1 MNRKKTG
8 GRMKGTPNRTTSEI
22 RAFLQS
28 LIENQFSEIET
39 DLQNLKPYQR
49 LDILC
54 RLLSYCVP
62 KPTESNFQTPEK
74 IEFIITNGKTIL

>member
-8 GRMKGTPNRTTSEI
+8 GRIKGTPNRTTSEFRI
-22 RAFLQS
+22 FLQS
-28 LIENQFSEIET
+28 VIERQFSDIEQ
-39 DLQNLKPYQR
+39 DLQTLKPYQR

-62 KPTESNFQTPEK
+62 KPTELNFQTPEK
-74 IEFIITNGKTIL
+74 IEFIITKGKTIL

>member
-1 MNRKKTG
+1 
-8 GRMKGTPNRTTSEI
+8 MKGTPNKTTSEF
-22 RAFLQS
+22 RTLLQS
-28 LIENQFSEIET
+28 VIETQFSDIET

>member
-1 MNRKKTG
+1 
-8 GRMKGTPNRTTSEI
+8 MKGTPNRTTSEF
-22 RAFLQS
+22 RTLLQS
-28 LIENQFSEIET
+28 VIENQFSTIEL
-39 DLQNLKPYQR
+39 DLQTLKPYQR

-62 KPTESNFQTPEK
+62 KPTEQTFHTPEK